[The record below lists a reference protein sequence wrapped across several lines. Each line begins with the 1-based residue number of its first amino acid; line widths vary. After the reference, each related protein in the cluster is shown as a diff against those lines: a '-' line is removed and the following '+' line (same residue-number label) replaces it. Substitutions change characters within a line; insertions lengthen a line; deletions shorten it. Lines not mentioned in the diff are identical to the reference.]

1 MSAASQWH
9 GVALTPMPARTGIFI
24 AYCFPDKKWCDRVQ
38 VALKPVLGAEALIA
52 WDERKLHA
60 GAGWKAELAEL
71 LASRK
76 IALLIVSDI
85 FLESDFV
92 SRAKLPA
99 LLARERE
106 DGLKV
111 CWVLASHCLHDLARL
126 NPADA
131 AHDLHAALDGL
142 GLEKRDAELAKIAR
156 QVAQHLGTAAP
167 IQTLLPEPA
176 PPALQT
182 LDAAMATRHETILR
196 LRRLARWLLLAA
208 LGCGLLSVPAATLG
222 LTHFLLLAGFAG
234 FIASQ
239 ALLVQARIEYLGQGL
254 LGLRYTRSGLADETL
269 PNRQREPLLRKAE
282 EIAG

>member
-1 MSAASQWH
+1 MS
-9 GVALTPMPARTGIFI
+9 TRTGIFI
-24 AYCFPDKKWCDRVQ
+24 AYCFPEKKWFDRVLA
-38 VALKPVLGAEALIA
+38 ALKPVLGNEAVAA
-52 WDERKLHA
+52 WDERRLHA
-60 GAGWKAELAEL
+60 GAASKAELAEI

-85 FLESDFV
+85 FLESDFIT
-92 SRAKLPA
+92 RAKLPA

-106 DGLKV
+106 DGLKI

-142 GLEKRDAELAKIAR
+142 GLEKRDAELARIAR
-156 QVAQHLGTAAP
+156 HVAQHLGTAAP
-167 IQTLLPEPA
+167 VQALLPEPA

-182 LDAAMATRHETILR
+182 LDAAMATRHESLLQ

-208 LGCGLLSVPAATLG
+208 LGCGLLSLPAATLG
-222 LTHFLLLAGFAG
+222 LTHFLLLAGFAA
-234 FIASQ
+234 FVASQ
-239 ALLVQARIEYLGQGL
+239 ALLVQARVAFLGQGL

-269 PNRQREPLLRKAE
+269 PNRQREPLLRKAQ